1 MAKIA
6 ARLASEQLAGARA
19 VPPKRV
25 DRREPVTPHESPMQ
39 VGESRER
46 RERGCG
52 WVEMN
57 WVADVGR
64 KHPGI
69 TQVRARESSN
79 RESV

>member
-1 MAKIA
+1 VNSLQVLERSRRSGSTGVNRLLLTR
-6 ARLASEQLAGARA
+6 ARC
-19 VPPKRV
+19 
-25 DRREPVTPHESPMQ
+25 ES
-39 VGESRER
+39 GYSRER

-69 TQVRARESSN
+69 AQVRARESTN
-79 RESV
+79 QESA

>member
-1 MAKIA
+1 VNSLQVLERSRRSGSAGVNRSPLTR
-6 ARLASEQLAGARA
+6 ARRKS
-19 VPPKRV
+19 
-25 DRREPVTPHESPMQ
+25 
-39 VGESRER
+39 GESRER

-69 TQVRARESSN
+69 TQVRAREGSN

>member
-1 MAKIA
+1 VNSLQVLE
-6 ARLASEQLAGARA
+6 RSRRSESAGVNRSLLTTT
-19 VPPKRV
+19 RV
-25 DRREPVTPHESPMQ
+25 RIRET
-39 VGESRER
+39 RER

-69 TQVRARESSN
+69 TQVRARESAN
-79 RESV
+79 QESV

>member
-1 MAKIA
+1 MNSLQVLERSRRSGSAGVNRSLLT
-6 ARLASEQLAGARA
+6 RLER
-19 VPPKRV
+19 KF
-25 DRREPVTPHESPMQ
+25 EK
-39 VGESRER
+39 SRER

-69 TQVRARESSN
+69 TQVWARESTN
-79 RESV
+79 QESV